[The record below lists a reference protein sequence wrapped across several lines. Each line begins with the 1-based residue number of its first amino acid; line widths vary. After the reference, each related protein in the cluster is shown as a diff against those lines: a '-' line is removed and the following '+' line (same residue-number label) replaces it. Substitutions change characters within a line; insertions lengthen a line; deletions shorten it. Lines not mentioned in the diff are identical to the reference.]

1 MKNSIKNYSIIILTL
16 ALLCFSESSLAIS
29 LVKFN
34 SSTKVDLDSQ
44 LEAVLIVGNIEE
56 NTTASIK
63 KMNQVALIFEKYG
76 IKVTKFYNRNTSW
89 EVIKTAAK
97 TASFFVYSGHGS
109 TMGVNGNTG
118 GLCLNKMIS
127 TEQILKELQLKKN
140 AIVLFKSVCGGAGSS
155 ASDSKDIGIHEATS
169 RVTDYAQPF
178 FTIGAACYYADNYD
192 DGIDLF
198 LKEFLSGK
206 SVGECYE
213 ITTKEFIVFHEIAMP
228 FILDSKKQI
237 AISSDKQEGTTTQYI
252 FENGKTTYKKIPSF
266 KNYDIAFV
274 GNPNF
279 SIIDLNTSN

>member
-1 MKNSIKNYSIIILTL
+1 MKNSTKIISIIILAL
-16 ALLCFSESSLAIS
+16 ALFCFSESSLAIS

-34 SSTKVDLDSQ
+34 SSTKVDLNSP
-44 LEAVLIVGNIEE
+44 LEAVLIVGNTEE
-56 NTTASIK
+56 STGLSIK
-63 KMNQVALIFEKYG
+63 KMNQVALIFENQG
-76 IKVTKFYNRNTSW
+76 IKVTKFYNRNTNW
-89 EVIKTAAK
+89 EAIKTAAK

-127 TEQILKELQLKKN
+127 TEQILKELKLKKN

-155 ASDSKDIGIHEATS
+155 AVDSKDIGIEEATT

-192 DGIDLF
+192 NGIDLF

-213 ITTKEFIVFHEIAMP
+213 ITTKEAMVFHEIANP
-228 FILDSKKQI
+228 FILDANKQI

-252 FENGKTTYKKIPSF
+252 FENGKTNCKKIPSF

-279 SIIDLNTSN
+279 SIIDFNTTN

>member
-1 MKNSIKNYSIIILTL
+1 MKNINKIISISIL
-16 ALLCFSESSLAIS
+16 ALALFGFSESSRAIT
-29 LVKFN
+29 LVEFN
-34 SSTKVDLDSQ
+34 TSTIIDLDTP
-44 LEAVLIVGNIEE
+44 LEAVLIVGNTEQ
-56 NTTASIK
+56 NTISSIK
-63 KMNQVALIFEKYG
+63 KMNQVALIFEKQG

-89 EVIKTAAK
+89 EAIKTAAK

-109 TMGVNGNTG
+109 TMGVDGNTG

-155 ASDSKDIGIHEATS
+155 AVDSKDIGIEEATT

-192 DGIDLF
+192 NGIDLF

-206 SVGECYE
+206 SVGECYK
-213 ITTKEFIVFHEIAMP
+213 ITTKEAMVFHEIAKP
-228 FILDSKKQI
+228 FILDANKQI
-237 AISSDKQEGTTTQYI
+237 AISSDKQEGTATQYI

-266 KNYDIAFV
+266 KNYDIALV
-274 GNPNF
+274 GNPSF
-279 SIIDLNTSN
+279 SITELIKSN

>member
-213 ITTKEFIVFHEIAMP
+213 ITTKEFMVFHEIAMP

>member
-1 MKNSIKNYSIIILTL
+1 MNNSTKIISITIL
-16 ALLCFSESSLAIS
+16 ALALFCFSESSLAIS

-34 SSTKVDLDSQ
+34 SSTKVDLDSP
-44 LEAVLIVGNIEE
+44 LEAVLIVGNTEE
-56 NTTASIK
+56 STGLSIK
-63 KMNQVALIFEKYG
+63 KMNQVALIFENQG
-76 IKVTKFYNRNTSW
+76 IKVTKFYNRNTNW
-89 EVIKTAAK
+89 EAIKTAAK

-109 TMGVNGNTG
+109 TMGVNGKTG

-155 ASDSKDIGIHEATS
+155 AVDSKDIGIEEAAT

-192 DGIDLF
+192 NGIDLF

-213 ITTKEFIVFHEIAMP
+213 ITTKEAMVFHEIANP
-228 FILDSKKQI
+228 FILDANKQI

-252 FENGKTTYKKIPSF
+252 FENGKTTCKKIPSF

-279 SIIDLNTSN
+279 SIIDLNTTN